1 MTNNH
6 SQPTAHSLPLA
17 RMRVLD
23 LSRLLPGPYCSRILA
38 DFGAE
43 VIKIE
48 TPSGGDWVRHM
59 PPLVDGQGALFHILN
74 QGKKSLTM
82 NLKSEQGRAILLR
95 LAETSDALLE
105 SFRPGVM
112 ERLGV
117 GYERLAQANPR
128 LVYCSLSGYGRDGPY
143 RNRAGHDLNYIGL
156 AGLLDLTG
164 TRQGPPIIPGVPIA
178 DLNGA
183 LWAAFG
189 IVMALL
195 AREQTGQGQ
204 RVDASLLG
212 GALACMPMAVA
223 HSRGNQPLARGS
235 DPLTGG
241 IICYNVYETQDGKYV
256 TLGALEP
263 QFWAT
268 FCQAVGRDDLVA
280 QQFAVATPG
289 EPAYDELCALFR
301 TRTRQEWVEAM
312 AGVDTCLEP
321 VYDVEEAIA
330 AAPVRA
336 LGMLAGGGLLPP
348 VQLSA
353 QPARAAAYTPTLGE
367 HTAPLLAELGYDDT
381 TIDALRKQG
390 VI

>member
-17 RMRVLD
+17 QMRVLD

-178 DLNGA
+178 DMNGA

-204 RVDASLLG
+204 RVDGSLLG
-212 GALACMPMAVA
+212 GALA
-223 HSRGNQPLARGS
+223 
-235 DPLTGG
+235 
-241 IICYNVYETQDGKYV
+241 
-256 TLGALEP
+256 
-263 QFWAT
+263 
-268 FCQAVGRDDLVA
+268 
-280 QQFAVATPG
+280 
-289 EPAYDELCALFR
+289 
-301 TRTRQEWVEAM
+301 
-312 AGVDTCLEP
+312 
-321 VYDVEEAIA
+321 
-330 AAPVRA
+330 
-336 LGMLAGGGLLPP
+336 
-348 VQLSA
+348 
-353 QPARAAAYTPTLGE
+353 
-367 HTAPLLAELGYDDT
+367 
-381 TIDALRKQG
+381 
-390 VI
+390 